1 MEVLEAKKHLPGDQL
16 DKGLWDALFLVALND
31 SQEVLSERFENDAYV
46 VFWPRVRER
55 IEERNDVGT
64 TWMSRIC
71 V

>member
-1 MEVLEAKKHLPGDQL
+1 MKVLETKKDLLGDQL
-16 DKGLWDALFLVALND
+16 DKGLWHTLFLVALNE
-31 SQEVLSERFENDAYV
+31 SQEVLSKGFENDAYV

-55 IEERNDVGT
+55 VEERDDVGT